1 MRLIDADLIKYHRT
15 TECGGHGVFLD
26 VDMVYKEEIDAIST
40 IDPESLRPQWIPV
53 TQRLPDAEEEVL
65 AFCKCGKG
73 GYVCEAFFIPKGT
86 YREESGYC
94 FEWECCKEYNE
105 ERDDYE
111 INPGWYERIYN
122 WDEYGCVAIHDMVTH
137 WMPIPKAP
145 ESDGDADDLR

>member
-1 MRLIDADLIKYHRT
+1 MKCKDCACYKDEWCSMT
-15 TECGGHGVFLD
+15 THSPDPDMERDCGHF
-26 VDMVYKEEIDAIST
+26 IQAN
-40 IDPESLRPQWIPV
+40 RWIPI
-53 TQRLPDAEEEVL
+53 TERLPETEEEVL

-86 YREESGYC
+86 YREESGYY
-94 FEWECCKEYNE
+94 FEWECCEEYNE

-111 INPGWYERIYN
+111 INPGWYERIHN